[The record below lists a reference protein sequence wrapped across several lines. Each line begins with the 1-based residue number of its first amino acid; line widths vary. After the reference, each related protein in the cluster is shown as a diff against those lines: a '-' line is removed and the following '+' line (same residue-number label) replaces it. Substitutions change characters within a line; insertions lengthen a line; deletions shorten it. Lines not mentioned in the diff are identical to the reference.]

1 METYYDVTKK
11 SPKIPFK
18 LPILPSIKIRFNWK
32 LFLKVFLGFLFV
44 FVLFAVF
51 VGFYFG
57 KPAWAIYK
65 SSKKLKDSS
74 YGLKASLKAQDLEQ
88 IELNLNTFQKD
99 YLEFRDVYNQN
110 SSRFKNLPYIKD
122 YEQDV
127 DHFLNAG
134 EYGIE
139 LGFLMLDT
147 LKPYAKEL
155 GLSKGGERL
164 TNEQKIKRLTAV
176 LPKISNK
183 VQDISVLMSKIDNEL
198 SQVDAS
204 KYPEEFRGNQIRP
217 QIVSLQTVSSEL
229 AEKFPKFQGL
239 FEQLPKLLGVD
250 GPKKYLILMANST
263 ELRMGGGFT
272 TYAIVV
278 EVKSGIPKIIKSVDT
293 YFIDVDH
300 FSLDNRNVP
309 YFLRNYL
316 RVNRLYARDAL
327 SVSPDFVEGVDL
339 FMNRY
344 WNLHPGFGAAGV
356 LPKVDGVIQV
366 NTHLAESLLKVVGPV
381 DVRGRSFLTDQGTY
395 KGFSDT
401 EFNSENIIYN
411 LETIANSQL
420 SEIQGRKDIINFLL
434 ESILDKVLNARSET
448 ILPLAQTFLE
458 SLGSKDVMIYDFDPE
473 VQKVMEELGYAGR
486 VAVNTPATQDYLFV
500 VHSNFGAGKR
510 DWIVKRE
517 TVKEVYKKNGKLY
530 SKVSVEVTNPKA
542 PEWWEPSWMYL
553 YKDYLRV
560 YVPNGSKLISTAS
573 SLNQDINAKQFDAE
587 EFNKDFF
594 EFFFNV
600 PEGKKHTITMEY
612 ELPDT
617 IDYDNYNLLIQKQS
631 GTHGDIYIIKKDGA
645 QKKFTLGSDT
655 VIKL

>member
-1 METYYDVTKK
+1 METYYEPKK
-11 SPKIPFK
+11 KLPKI
-18 LPILPSIKIRFNWK
+18 SIKFPKIHIRWG
-32 LFLKVFLGFLFV
+32 LILKIFLGFIFL
-44 FVLFAVF
+44 VLLLGGFLA
-51 VGFYFG
+51 FYFG
-57 KPAWAIYK
+57 KPALAIYDA
-65 SSKKLKDSS
+65 SKKLKDSS
-74 YGLKASLKAQDLEQ
+74 YGLKASLKTQDLEQ
-88 IELNLNTFQKD
+88 IELNLKTFQKD
-99 YLEFRDVYNQN
+99 YATFKDTYEEN
-110 SSRFKNLPYIKD
+110 SPRFKKLPYIRD

-127 DHFLNAG
+127 DHVLNAG
-134 EYGIE
+134 DYSID
-139 LGFLMLDT
+139 LGFLMINT

-155 GLSKGGERL
+155 GLAKGGEKL
-164 TNEQKIKRLTAV
+164 TNEQKIKRLTSV

-183 VQDISVLMSKIDNEL
+183 VEDISLLMSKIDSEL
-198 SQVDAS
+198 SQIDAS
-204 KYPEEFRGNQIRP
+204 KYPEEFRGFPIRS

-229 AEKFPKFQGL
+229 SEKFPRFQGL

-250 GPKKYLILMANST
+250 EPKKYLVLMANST

-278 EVKSGIPKIIKSVDT
+278 EINSGIPKIVKSVDT

-309 YFLRNYL
+309 YFLRDYL

-327 SVSPDFVEGVDL
+327 STSPDFVEGVDL

-344 WNLHPGFGAAGV
+344 WNLHPGFGAAGL

-448 ILPLAQTFLE
+448 ILPLVQTSLE
-458 SLGSKDVMIYDFDPE
+458 ALGSKDIMIYDFDPE
-473 VQKVMEELGYAGR
+473 VQKVMEDLGYAGR
-486 VAVNTPATQDYLFV
+486 VDVNTPANQDYLFV

-510 DWIVKRE
+510 DWIVTRK
-517 TVKEVYKKNGKLY
+517 TTKEVYQKNGKTY
-530 SKVSVEVTNPKA
+530 SKVSVEVNNPKA

-560 YVPNGSKLISTAS
+560 YVPNGSKLVDS
-573 SLNQDINAKQFDAE
+573 SSSMGQEINARQFDAE

-600 PEGKKHTITMEY
+600 PEGKIHTITMEY

-617 IDYDNYNLLIQKQS
+617 IDYNNYKLLIQKQS
-631 GTHGDIYIIKKDGA
+631 GTHGDVYTIKKGDNV
-645 QKKFTLGSDT
+645 KRFTLGSDT
-655 VIKL
+655 LIQF